1 MNTHVCLKTKNFQIS
16 YMIES
21 LFGGSS
27 DGEKMPLWTKILIIV
42 LFIIFVLPV
51 IVFAIP
57 VLALAI
63 VALVHGESSS
73 AKPIETN
80 PAKIVKDTFSL

>member
-1 MNTHVCLKTKNFQIS
+1 MCLKTKNFQIS

-27 DGEKMPLWTKILIIV
+27 DGEKMPLWAKILIIV

-51 IVFAIP
+51 IIFAIT
-57 VLALAI
+57 VL
-63 VALVHGESSS
+63 VYGESSS

-80 PAKIVKDTFSL
+80 PAKIVKDAFSL